1 MLIFIRRP
9 KVKFIKIITAL
20 FLTTLA
26 SSAIATE
33 GYSEVPLADNKLYVA
48 TAGEVILTFIDK
60 DAAFSNDLFLVGQD
74 NRILNNQTAVP
85 NTPFSLGTFAA
96 NTLLTFKMTVTNTG
110 FSFFTGDAS
119 SNPDSFKHA
128 VYATSAGRP
137 LVVGFEDLF
146 GGGDRDYNDLV
157 FSLTNVYAATGP
169 TPVPEPE
176 TFAMLAAGLL
186 FIRLAKKRNL

>member
-1 MLIFIRRP
+1 M
-9 KVKFIKIITAL
+9 KFKKFFTAL
-20 FLTTLA
+20 FLTALTNT
-26 SSAIATE
+26 AIATE
-33 GYSEVPLADNKLYVA
+33 GYSDVPASDNKLYVA
-48 TAGEVILTFIDK
+48 TAGEVFLTFIDK

-74 NRILNNQTAVP
+74 NRILNNQEAVP
-85 NTPFSLGTFAA
+85 NTQFSLGTFAA

-119 SNPDSFKHA
+119 SNPDSFAHA
-128 VYATSAGRP
+128 VYASAASRP
-137 LVVGFEDLF
+137 LIVGFEDLF

-176 TFAMLAAGLL
+176 SYAMLAAGLL
-186 FIRLAKKRNL
+186 LIRLAKKRKS

>member
-1 MLIFIRRP
+1 M
-9 KVKFIKIITAL
+9 KFIKIITAL

-33 GYSEVPLADNKLYVA
+33 GYSDVPASDNKLYVA
-48 TAGEVILTFIDK
+48 TAGEVFLTFIDK

-85 NTPFSLGTFAA
+85 NTTLSLGTFAA
-96 NTLLTFKMTVTNTG
+96 NTLLTFKMTVSNTG

-119 SNPDSFKHA
+119 SNPDSFMHA
-128 VYATSAGRP
+128 VYVSDAGKP
-137 LVVGFEDLF
+137 LVVGFEDIF

-157 FSLTNVYAATGP
+157 FSLTNVYAAAGP
-169 TPVPEPE
+169 SPVPEPE
-176 TFAMLAAGLL
+176 SYAMLAAGLL
-186 FIRLAKKRNL
+186 LIRLAKKRKS